1 MRGVLIFLLV
11 VAVFT
16 YTVMQVEAGK
26 GSCSK
31 CKSHI
36 HAETDFCKDCRGE
49 DVPVTTES
57 EIPDVEP
64 TTAWR

>member
-11 VAVFT
+11 VSVFT
-16 YTVMQVEAGK
+16 YTVMQVEAGR
-26 GSCSK
+26 GSRPK

-36 HAETDFCKDCRGE
+36 HDKTDFCKDCRGE
-49 DVPVTTES
+49 DEPVTAEP
-57 EIPDVEP
+57 EITDVEP